1 MLLIPL
7 CDYVAFTFQWCVR
20 NYVAFRW
27 DYPCL
32 AQLQHNIIAIML
44 RSKNGTVL
52 TYFLLYIPYVSW
64 PENAKRTADYF
75 RCPIW
80 TITGGGLD
88 TAHPFENLFSIFYL
102 NIEPLNWFGLFF
114 PSLTL
119 KQFFVHQTFPSE
131 VMKMKE
137 LPISME
143 ETHIILPSPCKDH
156 IRVPVD
162 GVQKAL

>member
-1 MLLIPL
+1 M
-7 CDYVAFTFQWCVR
+7 
-20 NYVAFRW
+20 
-27 DYPCL
+27 
-32 AQLQHNIIAIML
+32 
-44 RSKNGTVL
+44 
-52 TYFLLYIPYVSW
+52 
-64 PENAKRTADYF
+64 
-75 RCPIW
+75 
-80 TITGGGLD
+80 ITGGSLGA
-88 TAHPFENLFSIFYL
+88 AHPFENPLPVFYL
-102 NIEPLNWFGLFF
+102 NGKALAWFKLFF

-143 ETHIILPSPCKDH
+143 ETHIILPSPCKDR